1 MELFSIGV
9 KMKQDLIKK
18 SHELRKHGFTVGEI
32 ADELNVSM
40 DTARWL
46 TMQKLDEKEKPAD
59 APVDFAINWN
69 SLGGSSARLRYVS
82 AALSDMTLNHGQ
94 ADVIVGIAV
103 SGIPFATMMAD
114 FLETE
119 EGCET
124 SLSVFHPIKH
134 MKDDEK
140 DQEGAIS
147 QNFAQVK
154 GKKVI
159 IVDDVITSG
168 RTVKEVINALI
179 DQGAEPIAVAV
190 LIDKVGIS
198 EIEGVPIES
207 LIKVSRLG

>member
-1 MELFSIGV
+1 
-9 KMKQDLIKK
+9 MKQDLIKK

>member
-1 MELFSIGV
+1 MN
-9 KMKQDLIKK
+9 QDLIKK
-18 SHELRKHGFTVGEI
+18 AHELRSRGFTVGEI

-46 TMQKLDEKEKPAD
+46 NMQKQNKEGKTVD
-59 APVDFAINWN
+59 APIDFAINWN
-69 SLGGSSARLRYVS
+69 SLGRSSPRLRYVS
-82 AALSDMTLNHGQ
+82 AALSDMALTHGEV
-94 ADVIVGIAV
+94 DVVVGIAV

-114 FLETE
+114 FLEIK
-119 EGCET
+119 EGFET

-134 MKDDEK
+134 RKENNE
-140 DQEGAIS
+140 DQKGAIS

-154 GKKVI
+154 GKKAI

-168 RTVKEVINALI
+168 RTIKEVINALI
-179 DQGAEPIAVAV
+179 DQGTEPVVVTV

-198 EIEGVPIES
+198 EIEGIPVES

>member
-1 MELFSIGV
+1 
-9 KMKQDLIKK
+9 MKQDLIKK
-18 SHELRKHGFTVGEI
+18 AHELRSRGFTVGEI

-46 TMQKLDEKEKPAD
+46 NIQKQDEKEKTD

-69 SLGGSSARLRYVS
+69 SLGGSSSRLRYVS
-82 AALSDMTLNHGQ
+82 AALSDMTLAHGA
-94 ADVIVGIAV
+94 ADVVVGIAV

-114 FLETE
+114 FLEIE
-119 EGCET
+119 EGFET
-124 SLSVFHPIKH
+124 ALAVFHPVKH
-134 MKDDEK
+134 RKGNDK

-154 GKKVI
+154 GKRVI

-168 RTVKEVINALI
+168 NTVKEVVNALK
-179 DQGAEPIAVAV
+179 DQGAEPIAVTV

-198 EIEGVPIES
+198 EIDGVPVES
-207 LIKVSRLG
+207 LIKVNRLG

>member
-1 MELFSIGV
+1 
-9 KMKQDLIKK
+9 MKQDLIKK
-18 SHELRKHGFTVGEI
+18 AHELRSRGFTVGEI

-46 TMQKLDEKEKPAD
+46 NMQKQDEKEKTSD

-69 SLGGSSARLRYVS
+69 SLGGSSSRLRYVS
-82 AALSDMTLNHGQ
+82 AALSDMTLAHGE
-94 ADVIVGIAV
+94 AEIIVGIAV

-114 FLETE
+114 FLELE
-119 EGCET
+119 EGFET
-124 SLSVFHPIKH
+124 SLSVFHPVKH
-134 MKDDEK
+134 RKDNDK

-168 RTVKEVINALI
+168 NTVTEVVKALK

-198 EIEGVPIES
+198 VIDGVPVES
-207 LIKVSRLG
+207 LIKVNRLG